1 MIIKLASYCGGFFI
15 FLHFFYFFIPDFT
28 GGPAGYNWGTTKSWT
43 CDDLLSIVSL
53 PCNDEYLDLEKFPSN
68 GLQRTN
74 VER

>member
-1 MIIKLASYCGGFFI
+1 MLGG
-15 FLHFFYFFIPDFT
+15 DFT
-28 GGPAGYNWGTTKSWT
+28 EGPRDPAWDTTKSWT

-53 PCNDEYLDLEKFPSN
+53 PCNDEHPDLENFPLN